1 MTAWLA
7 WCCVASKLSL
17 LARFCNLFGCSSSGQ
32 PYLWNYSSSRP
43 SASMGFLRSGNQTYP
58 HLSLIRRKQP
68 PCAAYAHTESFLGR
82 DSATSRGG
90 RLFATQGQAAL
101 SDFAETCVLG
111 DSCGGPYISLRLSPA
126 VPHGATLPPI
136 LDKSASIMTISP
148 PKWASGAMYMYKA
161 LQSVAGSVI
170 ARPIPPSSFTVR
182 NSISCAVFSVVTRSS
197 KTTQ

>member
-1 MTAWLA
+1 MDVSFRIRSPVRPAFILSHALLGRRGVTAWLA

-32 PYLWNYSSSRP
+32 PYLWNYSSSRL

-82 DSATSRGG
+82 DLQPPVEEGYLQPRA
-90 RLFATQGQAAL
+90 RLSYRLQRH
-101 SDFAETCVLG
+101 VLG
-111 DSCGGPYISLRLSPA
+111 ASCGGPYVSLRLSPA

-136 LDKSASIMTISP
+136 LDKSASITTINP
-148 PKWASGAMYMYKA
+148 PKWALGAMYRYIKPFN
-161 LQSVAGSVI
+161 QSPVQS
-170 ARPIPPSSFTVR
+170 
-182 NSISCAVFSVVTRSS
+182 
-197 KTTQ
+197 